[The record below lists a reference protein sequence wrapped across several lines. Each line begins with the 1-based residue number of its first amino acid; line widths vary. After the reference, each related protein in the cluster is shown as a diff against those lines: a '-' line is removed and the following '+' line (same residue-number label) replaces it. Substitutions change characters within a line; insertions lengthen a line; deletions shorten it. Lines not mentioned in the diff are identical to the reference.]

1 MISWAAILWSTKLAL
16 LVKVAEA
23 VADLAAV
30 AAAVVTAA
38 VEAAEAEEAV
48 VVAEAAE
55 AVGVT
60 AVIAA
65 EGAATVVGNRSSQ
78 NQHPIQETGKPRRLP
93 VFHFQQVFSRAFHA
107 AFLNSKATLITADK
121 L

>member
-38 VEAAEAEEAV
+38 VEAAAEVAV